1 MPVILLIIILLI
13 LFALLGWAAD
23 LAVKNIRLIALSLRM
38 KIFALGVILGIMT
51 TLPEL
56 MVGLNAT
63 FHNVASLSVGNI
75 MGGIVVVIGLVLGMS
90 LILNRKI
97 DTADNLRSLLPTSLV
112 TLSPFFLGVDGSF
125 GLVDGIIMIFLY
137 LGLIFYLY
145 FINYAHLPN
154 RGIVIIGKR
163 KIVKKIFITIFGVLA
178 VVLISRAIIQITLI
192 LLEQIKMSKLMVGLL
207 LFSIGTNLPEIMIT
221 VTAWRHKTSELSLSY
236 LTSSAFTNILV
247 LGLLAILSPIT
258 FTIGPVYYALAF
270 FVTLIIILFIIFS
283 HTKKSLSRLEGM
295 ILLMVYILFV
305 AFNLFLAGS

>member
-145 FINYAHLPN
+145 FINYAH
-154 RGIVIIGKR
+154 
-163 KIVKKIFITIFGVLA
+163 
-178 VVLISRAIIQITLI
+178 
-192 LLEQIKMSKLMVGLL
+192 
-207 LFSIGTNLPEIMIT
+207 
-221 VTAWRHKTSELSLSY
+221 
-236 LTSSAFTNILV
+236 
-247 LGLLAILSPIT
+247 
-258 FTIGPVYYALAF
+258 
-270 FVTLIIILFIIFS
+270 
-283 HTKKSLSRLEGM
+283 
-295 ILLMVYILFV
+295 
-305 AFNLFLAGS
+305 